1 MQGYDDE
8 FKELLEQYEHAMEIG
23 EPVFMDS
30 DDLLDISDYYRELG
44 RSKDAEIAMNRAYT
58 LQPDSLPALE
68 HKVNMCIDEGDYDG
82 AEEYLSRMLDS
93 TSPEYIYSRA
103 AIWISQ
109 KQIEKAEDF
118 LEIQLKDLT
127 EESDRQDFILDVVD
141 LYSDFGYSEMAM
153 KWMSRAHPDNTQD
166 FKELMGRTLFELGK
180 YEDSERVFNELL
192 DSNPFQKRYWNAMA
206 SNQFMLEDYGG
217 AVTSSEYAIAIDP
230 EDSESIM
237 YKANALMRLEN
248 YEEALKFYQRY
259 ESIEPDDELGLLNL
273 AACHISLG
281 QFEEAL
287 EKLKTAVRKSSKD
300 SPYLS
305 EIYQEM
311 SFAYGELKRF
321 DEALEAIEHTTSLDC
336 NHSDMEVIRGH
347 ILMASGR
354 NEEASA
360 AYQKGIQLSGNA
372 PGTVMRVIIS
382 TYDNKYV
389 EESYVMFLKFF
400 ESMKDN
406 KEWNEGYGYM
416 ALVCLDLGK
425 TDEFLSYLQK
435 ACKVNP
441 GEAKTALS
449 HLFPKDMPVEQFY
462 DYIKKELKQ

>member
-166 FKELMGRTLFELGK
+166 FLKSLRKRTTFLF
-180 YEDSERVFNELL
+180 
-192 DSNPFQKRYWNAMA
+192 
-206 SNQFMLEDYGG
+206 
-217 AVTSSEYAIAIDP
+217 
-230 EDSESIM
+230 
-237 YKANALMRLEN
+237 MRL
-248 YEEALKFYQRY
+248 AR
-259 ESIEPDDELGLLNL
+259 S
-273 AACHISLG
+273 
-281 QFEEAL
+281 
-287 EKLKTAVRKSSKD
+287 V
-300 SPYLS
+300 
-305 EIYQEM
+305 
-311 SFAYGELKRF
+311 
-321 DEALEAIEHTTSLDC
+321 
-336 NHSDMEVIRGH
+336 
-347 ILMASGR
+347 
-354 NEEASA
+354 
-360 AYQKGIQLSGNA
+360 LSG
-372 PGTVMRVIIS
+372 
-382 TYDNKYV
+382 
-389 EESYVMFLKFF
+389 
-400 ESMKDN
+400 
-406 KEWNEGYGYM
+406 
-416 ALVCLDLGK
+416 
-425 TDEFLSYLQK
+425 
-435 ACKVNP
+435 
-441 GEAKTALS
+441 
-449 HLFPKDMPVEQFY
+449 
-462 DYIKKELKQ
+462 